1 VNRKNVLSILW
12 RWGRICIGCV
22 LFAAGFQLF
31 LQPNQISPGGV
42 SGIAMVITYLTGA
55 PTGVLI
61 IVCNIP
67 IFLLAWRALGRR
79 FLIASVISMI
89 VYSVFVDIL
98 EPVAFAITED
108 VLLAA
113 VYGGALMGLG
123 LGLVFSAGAS
133 TGGSDVV
140 ARLLALKFPHMNL
153 GQLLLLVDVFVVLL
167 SAVVFQSYEGA
178 LYAGIAIFMSSKV
191 IDLILY
197 GLNFAKVVYIISR
210 NPDDLAK
217 RITERLGR
225 GVTILYGR
233 GAYSGEEKE
242 ILLCAVAQRQIV
254 ELKRAAREADPEAF
268 MIVSEAREVLGLG
281 FQRNDN

>member
-1 VNRKNVLSILW
+1 MNRKNVLSILW